1 MTITH
6 ASVRVRT
13 LFLCVLFSLSLQAQD
28 HSPVYRKVDSL
39 ILVAQSH
46 LDSNYNEAKKAA
58 TQAVALSQKI
68 PYSYSHIK
76 AVGLQAEIY
85 MHTSRCQEAKESL
98 ERLQQNENQIKD
110 HRAKRELHLALGQY
124 YYDFGDYDTAK
135 THYQKAFKLTTPKN
149 PISEPL
155 TYIKAAI
162 LYLKS
167 GAQDQAI
174 KHYEQALKLHQTAPT
189 PTNEAWLAYCY
200 GQIYYDQRLY
210 EQSLEL
216 HQKALAQFQKLHHKR
231 GMAFSELGKGNTHYL
246 LYQDD
251 LAAQSYNNA
260 LQHFLKLSDN
270 SGAAIC
276 YSNLSRVSLE
286 KQEHQRA
293 VEYIEKALQLLGSGN
308 YMTLEAGTYQQLGD
322 SYAEMGQNQKA
333 IAAIQKALA
342 IARQSNNKTI
352 IRDCYKSLSEMY
364 NAMGQNKSAYDYLL
378 AAYRIKDSI
387 QRVEFSRR
395 LAQMEAQYESAQK
408 EEQIKYLQQ
417 KRKMD
422 NLLLKEQE
430 AKLQRH
436 QLLLGM
442 SMVVILVSAIALYFY
457 LSKRRLVESVRQKE
471 LIREAEENERQ
482 RIAKDIHDD
491 FGSGLSKIKVLS
503 ELATSKSATQP
514 AELEPALQSI
524 SATSASLIENMKDL
538 VWVMKPE
545 NSTLESLVARLREY
559 VYDYLEDL
567 PITIHFAMPQYL
579 PNKEI
584 AKTANRNIQMIFKEA
599 IQNIVKHANA
609 SAIWIDIRIEDKL
622 EIHIEDNG
630 NGFILQEY
638 SNSNGLINMRQR
650 AKTLG
655 GELHIDPVLEQG
667 TYIKLTVPLDNEN
680 Q

>member
-1 MTITH
+1 
-6 ASVRVRT
+6 
-13 LFLCVLFSLSLQAQD
+13 
-28 HSPVYRKVDSL
+28 
-39 ILVAQSH
+39 
-46 LDSNYNEAKKAA
+46 
-58 TQAVALSQKI
+58 
-68 PYSYSHIK
+68 
-76 AVGLQAEIY
+76 
-85 MHTSRCQEAKESL
+85 
-98 ERLQQNENQIKD
+98 
-110 HRAKRELHLALGQY
+110 
-124 YYDFGDYDTAK
+124 
-135 THYQKAFKLTTPKN
+135 
-149 PISEPL
+149 
-155 TYIKAAI
+155 
-162 LYLKS
+162 
-167 GAQDQAI
+167 
-174 KHYEQALKLHQTAPT
+174 
-189 PTNEAWLAYCY
+189 
-200 GQIYYDQRLY
+200 
-210 EQSLEL
+210 
-216 HQKALAQFQKLHHKR
+216 
-231 GMAFSELGKGNTHYL
+231 
-246 LYQDD
+246 
-251 LAAQSYNNA
+251 
-260 LQHFLKLSDN
+260 
-270 SGAAIC
+270 
-276 YSNLSRVSLE
+276 
-286 KQEHQRA
+286 
-293 VEYIEKALQLLGSGN
+293 
-308 YMTLEAGTYQQLGD
+308 
-322 SYAEMGQNQKA
+322 
-333 IAAIQKALA
+333 
-342 IARQSNNKTI
+342 
-352 IRDCYKSLSEMY
+352 
-364 NAMGQNKSAYDYLL
+364 
-378 AAYRIKDSI
+378 
-387 QRVEFSRR
+387 
-395 LAQMEAQYESAQK
+395 
-408 EEQIKYLQQ
+408 
-417 KRKMD
+417 MD